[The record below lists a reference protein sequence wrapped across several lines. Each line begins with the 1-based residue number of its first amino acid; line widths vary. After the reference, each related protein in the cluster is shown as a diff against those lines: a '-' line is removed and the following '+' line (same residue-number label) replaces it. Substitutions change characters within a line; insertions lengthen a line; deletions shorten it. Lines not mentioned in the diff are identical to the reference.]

1 MALTVLNN
9 ISSLT
14 AENALS
20 NTQMNLQKTLTQ
32 LSTGMKI
39 NSGSDDAAGLSIA
52 SGLNANIA
60 ALTQSQQNASN
71 GVGLL
76 QTADGA
82 LSQVTTLLNRAV
94 TLATEGATTGITTTQ
109 ASALDTE
116 FQSIKSE
123 IDQIGQATNF
133 NGSNVFTASAPP
145 TFTSTQGSS
154 AVPLTLTAALTTASN
169 LTVGTTTSITGSGGA
184 FTYTAKAGDT
194 VATLI
199 TALTTGAGATAIG
212 AGAAA
217 VITNGHLV
225 VTNTAGNTI
234 TASST
239 TDAQLGTLTT
249 TGGVSTTTNNAN
261 GPVLT
266 AGSVT
271 SIQDS
276 GTGGTFSFTAK
287 AGESLTDLNNAIK
300 DAVTSGTLSANDT
313 ATIDGNGQ
321 MQITSNSSTIS
332 LKVASNDAAL
342 GVMTANTPAYVTT
355 SATALTS
362 STTVASGAIVTV
374 NFANSS
380 TNPAETFTASAATTV
395 GALITAINSGT
406 TGGNWTV
413 GGTYNAKATA
423 SINGSG
429 QLQVSDVQGDISSV
443 VTSGTVSNLGQ
454 LSSING
460 ASNTS
465 TVYIGDGTTTGA
477 LNTQITTTIN
487 TLSSLALNLGSDT
500 LLSSS
505 SATTALAD
513 VTNAINSVSAQRG
526 VIGASVN
533 RLNAAS
539 SNMSSQVTNLQ
550 SASNSIQNAD
560 IGKTV
565 AAMTQY
571 NILQSTG
578 MAALQQS
585 NQAQQAVL
593 KLVQ

>member
-32 LSTGMKI
+32 LSTGLKI

-94 TLATEGATTGITTTQ
+94 TLATEGATSGITTTQ
-109 ASALDTE
+109 ATALNTE
-116 FQSIKSE
+116 FVSIKAE

-145 TFTSTQGSS
+145 TFTSTQGSV
-154 AVPLTLTAALTTASN
+154 AVPLTMSAALTTSSL
-169 LTVGTTTSITGSGGA
+169 LTAGSVTTVTGTAA
-184 FTYTAKAGDT
+184 FSYTAKAGDT
-194 VATLI
+194 VASLI
-199 TALTTGAGATAIG
+199 TAINGQTGTGAGTAASI
-212 AGAAA
+212 
-217 VITNGHLV
+217 VNGKLSIDSTAHL
-225 VTNTAGNTI
+225 I
-234 TASST
+234 TAVTSN
-239 TDAQLGTLTT
+239 DAQLGTGFS
-249 TGGVSTTTNNAN
+249 GGAGAAEVSGNNVA

-266 AGSVT
+266 AGSIT
-271 SIQDS
+271 TIQDS

-300 DAVTSGTLSANDT
+300 DAVTSGTLSAGDT
-313 ATIDGNGQ
+313 ATIDGSGQ
-321 MQITSNSSTIS
+321 MQITSNNANVS
-332 LKVASNDAAL
+332 LKVASTDAAL

-355 SATALTS
+355 SATPITNT
-362 STTVASGAIVTV
+362 TTVASGAVVTV
-374 NFANSS
+374 NYANSS
-380 TNPAETFTASAATTV
+380 VNPAETFTAGSGATV
-395 GALITAINSGT
+395 AGLVAAINSGT
-406 TGGNWTV
+406 TASGWTV
-413 GGTYNAKATA
+413 AGTYNAKTTA
-423 SINGSG
+423 QINGSG
-429 QLQVSDVQGDISSV
+429 QLEVDDNQGDISSV
-443 VTSGTVSNLGQ
+443 VTSGTASNLGT
-454 LSSING
+454 LSAING
-460 ASNTS
+460 SNNTS
-465 TVYIGDGTTTGA
+465 TVYLGDGTTTGA

-487 TLSSLALNLGSDT
+487 ALSSLALGLGSDT
-500 LLSSS
+500 LLSSA

-539 SNMSSQVTNLQ
+539 SNMSSQVNNLQ
-550 SASNSIQNAD
+550 SAANSIQNAD